1 MDRFQSTLTPV
12 PSERRAAG
20 SRQARLHL
28 AFQCAQPLLGSA
40 RWSLEPLETVGIGR
54 AVSSHAPAA
63 DAPARHLSLRLPDRW
78 MSQEHA
84 CLRRAGNHWLVED
97 TQSKNGTR
105 VNGTPIERALLA
117 DGDVLELGQSFFVFR
132 DGPASEEGGP
142 SMLEERD
149 LPSSMPGLPTWL
161 PGLGRDLAG
170 LASVARSRAP
180 VVIRGESGTGK
191 EVVARAVHAVS
202 GRPGALVAVNC
213 GAIAEGVVESE
224 LFGHRKGAFSGAD
237 EDRPGLVRSADQGTL
252 FLDEIGDLPPK
263 VQTALLRVL
272 QEGEV
277 LPVGATRPIKVDM
290 RLVVATHRD
299 LDAMVATGR
308 FRGDLLARIGGFTV
322 SLPPLRQRH
331 EDLGLLIAALLR
343 RLPRE
348 IAERVA
354 FSRAAARA
362 LFAYDWPLNVREL
375 ERALDV
381 AVVLAG
387 SGPIDLEHLPK
398 ALQAG
403 PRHVLAVPAETP
415 ERPADKQAR
424 RRDELVT
431 LLRDHFG
438 NVSAVGRTLGKTRT
452 QIHRWIKRF
461 QIDVKSFRR

>member
-1 MDRFQSTLTPV
+1 
-12 PSERRAAG
+12 
-20 SRQARLHL
+20 
-28 AFQCAQPLLGSA
+28 
-40 RWSLEPLETVGIGR
+40 
-54 AVSSHAPAA
+54 
-63 DAPARHLSLRLPDRW
+63 
-78 MSQEHA
+78 MSQAHA
-84 CLRRAGNHWLVED
+84 CLHRAGNHWLIED
-97 TQSKNGTR
+97 AHSKNGTR
-105 VNGTPIERALLA
+105 VNGAAVERALLV

-132 DGPASEEGGP
+132 DGPASEEGAP
-142 SMLEERD
+142 AMLEERD
-149 LPSSMPGLPTWL
+149 LQSSMPGLPTWL
-161 PGLGRDLAG
+161 PGLARDLAG
-170 LASVARSRAP
+170 LESVARSRAP
-180 VVIRGESGTGK
+180 VVVRGESGTGK

-202 GRPGALVAVNC
+202 GRSGALVAVNC
-213 GAIAEGVVESE
+213 GAIAEGLVESE

-252 FLDEIGDLPPK
+252 FLDEVGDLTPK

-277 LPVGATRPIKVDM
+277 VPVGATRPVKVDM

-299 LDAMVATGR
+299 LDAMVAEGR

-322 SLPPLRQRH
+322 SLPPLRERH

-348 IAERVA
+348 SAERVA

-375 ERALDV
+375 ERALEV

-387 SGPIDLEHLPK
+387 AGQIELEHLPK
-398 ALQAG
+398 ALRAG
-403 PRHVLAVPAETP
+403 QRRKLAVPAEAP
-415 ERPADKQAR
+415 EQPAEKQAR

-431 LLRDHFG
+431 LLRNHVG
-438 NVSAVGRTLGKTRT
+438 NVSAVGRALGKTRA

-461 QIDVKSFRR
+461 QIDVKSFRP